1 MLDIGYA
8 LYLALSLAD
17 NAENF
22 VRICTVLDHSGLR
35 SQRQPVM
42 RVSTLLA
49 TAGVLLLAPARAS
62 ASSPPPSHDARP
74 NLLFLQCDE
83 MDGRVLD
90 PSHPLSR
97 VTSMPHLTALAARG
111 VNFVRTYAENPLCAP
126 SRASTWTGRRTASI
140 RTWNNVKA
148 LTTMIG
154 APAVA
159 DATCASVVG
168 YGYEWCVAE
177 GKKQNVSSLGSIRH
191 ALVDLGYRVQLCLL
205 QPICITPSLAV
216 SLCLS
221 VPVCCMIAVPS
232 RYGKMDTGGGVCR
245 PEVDDCIANGYHD
258 SGNWSADL
266 AANAPPP
273 LTYFHGDLIHSWA
286 GAAGISKAVFQPLLA
301 ENGWINE
308 TNPNGGPFAHDWPTI
323 RQCVDWIGALDSP
336 SEIGGGDS
344 SPWALYCSICDPH
357 PPYFVRGYHELS
369 RVFCTHVRH
378 VLAWRRCVFP

>member
-1 MLDIGYA
+1 
-8 LYLALSLAD
+8 
-17 NAENF
+17 
-22 VRICTVLDHSGLR
+22 
-35 SQRQPVM
+35 M

-49 TAGVLLLAPARAS
+49 TVQVLLLTTAAAAAG
-62 ASSPPPSHDARP
+62 ASSPPAQRP

-148 LTTMIG
+148 LTSMIG

-205 QPICITPSLAV
+205 QPICIAHPVCGGGSSCV
-216 SLCLS
+216 SLCL
-221 VPVCCMIAVPS
+221 PVSPS
-232 RYGKMDTGGGVCR
+232 ASLCLPVSPCVSPCLSAHVYRMMTVLRSYGKMDTGGGVCR

-258 SGNWSADL
+258 NGNWSAAL

-286 GAAGISKAVFQPLLA
+286 GAAG
-301 ENGWINE
+301 
-308 TNPNGGPFAHDWPTI
+308 T
-323 RQCVDWIGALDSP
+323 DS
-336 SEIGGGDS
+336 
-344 SPWALYCSICDPH
+344 
-357 PPYFVRGYHELS
+357 V
-369 RVFCTHVRH
+369 
-378 VLAWRRCVFP
+378 